1 VVFAM
6 KIMICGKGG
15 TGKTALT
22 VLTARI
28 LSEKFKV
35 YIIDS
40 DESNVLLPALL
51 GVNPPKPLVDYI
63 GGKKDEEIFERMELD
78 IKRALSRARE
88 GVRLDLLPQD
98 YISTSKEGIGLIIIG
113 KVRQYGEGCA
123 CPFNIL
129 TRILLDNLYL
139 ERDEIIL
146 VDTDAGVEHIG
157 RKLEEVCDGLL
168 IIIDPTAESL
178 KLALTLKNI
187 AENLDK
193 RFWIIANK
201 VTDET
206 SDLLREEAAKLGLEI
221 DGIVRFDKELYI
233 SCLKGEQL
241 KSEVA
246 FSDLKSIV
254 KKFRF

>member
-1 VVFAM
+1 M

-40 DESNVLLPALL
+40 DESNVLLPSLL

-78 IKRALSRARE
+78 IKRALSRVKE
-88 GVRLDLLPQD
+88 GVRLDLLPKE
-98 YISTSKEGIGLIIIG
+98 YVSTSKDGIGLVVIG
-113 KVRQYGEGCA
+113 KVREYGEGCA

-129 TRILLDNLYL
+129 TRILLENLYL
-139 ERDEIIL
+139 KGDEVIL
-146 VDTDAGVEHIG
+146 VDTDAGVEHVG
-157 RKLEEVCDGLL
+157 RRLEEVCDGLL
-168 IIIDPTAESL
+168 VIVDPTAESL
-178 KLALTLKNI
+178 KLALMLKEV
-187 AENLDK
+187 AEKLDK

-201 VTDET
+201 VTEDT
-206 SDLLREEAAKLGLEI
+206 GDLLREEAAKFGLEI
-221 DGIVRFDKELYI
+221 DGEVRFDKELYI
-233 SCLKGEQL
+233 SCLRGERL
-241 KSEVA
+241 RSETA

-254 KKFRF
+254 KKLGLF